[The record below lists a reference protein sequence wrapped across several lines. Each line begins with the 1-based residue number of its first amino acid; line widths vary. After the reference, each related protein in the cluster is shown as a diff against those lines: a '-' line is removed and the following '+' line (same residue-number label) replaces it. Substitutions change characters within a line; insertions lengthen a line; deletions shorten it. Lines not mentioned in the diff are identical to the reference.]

1 MEAPGGNIIL
11 TVVDPAIKPDH
22 PGHLFTSPNGQF
34 DSGLCR
40 TPTSFTILPNEG
52 HVLITDLDKIY
63 GALLRTPSGVFRCP
77 LSLNIGNDGIKTPLR
92 LCYGVQILSSYM
104 MLHVERNTS
113 LSQLTRTECLRVTPF
128 FASPDQIAQLIR
140 PFPSSCSESLPP
152 QILLHKVVSS

>member
-1 MEAPGGNIIL
+1 MTAPGTIL
-11 TVVDPAIKPDH
+11 LTLADPTIPHDFPNH
-22 PGHLFTSPNGQF
+22 VFESRILFDPSLCFTSDPF
-34 DSGLCR
+34 V
-40 TPTSFTILPNEG
+40 IHPNEG

-63 GALLRTPSGVFRCP
+63 GARLRTPSGVFRCP
-77 LSLNIGNDGIKTPLR
+77 LSFNIGNDGIKTPLR

-140 PFPSSCSESLPP
+140 PFPSSCSDSPC